1 MSLLPQ
7 RIESAA
13 AGPANARAAASVII
27 PDVVFVMA
35 PTCLAA
41 GERRLKPQD
50 FNVNRAADGTKP
62 VSTIISLS
70 LAGAAEWPAHGEKPP
85 RSRLRTPAFGPRERP
100 RARRAFRRPE
110 RRRAGGAPGHARRA
124 DLESATPPG
133 ARVGFDPPARHDGLL
148 GGPDRARDPAVP
160 ERLGA
165 AAVPVRHP
173 PVRLQRTRRRAPVG
187 DQHALR
193 DQGRW
198 RDPDR
203 ALRQLQHRPHEAR
216 LPGRP
221 RPALRADDAGD
232 LGRALQLLLPG
243 PALAGARGRGRLEA
257 ARPGPR
263 RRRLLC
269 APAELP
275 PLRVDDPV
283 PVRVSPA

>member
-13 AGPANARAAASVII
+13 AGPANARAAASAII
-27 PDVVFVMA
+27 PEVVFVMA

-50 FNVNRAADGTKP
+50 FNVNRVADVTKMYRP
-62 VSTIISLS
+62 CSLS

-100 RARRAFRRPE
+100 RARRAFRRTE
-110 RRRAGGAPGHARRA
+110 RGRAGSAPGDARRA
-124 DLESATPPG
+124 DLEGAPPPG
-133 ARVGFDPPARHDGLL
+133 ARLGIDPPARHDGLL
-148 GGPDRARDPAVP
+148 GSPDRARDPAVR
-160 ERLGA
+160 ENLGA

-193 DQGRW
+193 DQGRQ

-203 ALRQLQHRPHEAR
+203 ALRQLEHRPHEAR

-243 PALAGARGRGRLEA
+243 PALAGARGGRRREA

-263 RRRLLC
+263 RRRLLR

>member
-41 GERRLKPQD
+41 GVRRLKPQD
-50 FNVNRAADGTKP
+50 FNVNRVAGGTKP
-62 VSTIISLS
+62 ASTIISLS
-70 LAGAAEWPAHGEKPP
+70 LAGTAEWPAHGEKPP
-85 RSRLRTPAFGPRERP
+85 RSPPRTPAFGPRERP

-110 RRRAGGAPGHARRA
+110 RGRRGGSPGDALRAHLARV
-124 DLESATPPG
+124 PPAG
-133 ARVGFDPPARHDGLL
+133 ARLGIDPPARHDGLL
-148 GGPDRARDPAVP
+148 GSPDRAGDPAIP
-160 ERLGA
+160 ESLGA
-165 AAVPVRHP
+165 AAVPLRHP
-173 PVRLQRTRRRAPVG
+173 PVRVQRTRRRAPVG

-193 DQGRW
+193 DQGRR

-203 ALRQLQHRPHEAR
+203 ALRQLEHRPHEAR

-243 PALAGARGRGRLEA
+243 PALAGARGGRRLEA

-263 RRRLLC
+263 RRRLLR
-269 APAELP
+269 A
-275 PLRVDDPV
+275 
-283 PVRVSPA
+283 